1 METNEATVL
10 QLERFIKKIAQKFP
24 CTEEP
29 VIMTDIHLVL
39 SQDSGELLAFDDNDD
54 EITRCVVEE
63 WINSKEDGF
72 YDAVAS
78 VIRGVLERLNGLA
91 DKLGIMKPYSFILEN
106 DEREHCAELYL
117 ADSDIKIIGG
127 DLMDGLEEDLNKFL
141 DNLLK

>member
-1 METNEATVL
+1 MEANETTVL
-10 QLERFIKKIAQKFP
+10 QLERFIKKIVQKFP
-24 CTEEP
+24 YTEEP

-39 SQDSGELLAFDDNDD
+39 SQDTGELLAFDDNDN

-72 YDAVAS
+72 YDIVAGI
-78 VIRGVLERLNGLA
+78 IRGVLTRLSGQTDKMGL
-91 DKLGIMKPYSFILEN
+91 LKPYSFILEN
-106 DEREHCAELYL
+106 DEREHCAELYIV
-117 ADSDIKIIGG
+117 DSEIKIIGG